1 MGIIIMGIMYGHYHN
16 NHSNSNSNS
25 NNNNDNDDNNND
37 INDDDDNDDGDNN
50 DNDDDVND
58 RMVLL
63 QSSHHQASLPSTTS
77 AALRCVRHHPYQS
90 YQHYCKHYQKEIF
103 LK

>member
-1 MGIIIMGIMYGHYHN
+1 MFVKLGDGDWWEEGVVTKMI
-16 NHSNSNSNS
+16 
-25 NNNNDNDDNNND
+25 NNDG
-37 INDDDDNDDGDNN
+37 DNDDGDNN

-90 YQHYCKHYQKEIF
+90 FQHYCKQYIQKKYF
-103 LK
+103 